1 MFSICRRG
9 GVVDEVNL
17 INSREKSLSFIMLN
31 IKIYFIFLFYMSTK
45 FGKITQLQKNDVI
58 DIIKELPIEDIR
70 EIFNNF
76 DKDMLVLTLK
86 NSFTKNQLR
95 DIIYNSKITEEQI
108 VGFVYSKIVRCD
120 ITEK

>member
-1 MFSICRRG
+1 
-9 GVVDEVNL
+9 
-17 INSREKSLSFIMLN
+17 
-31 IKIYFIFLFYMSTK
+31 MSTK